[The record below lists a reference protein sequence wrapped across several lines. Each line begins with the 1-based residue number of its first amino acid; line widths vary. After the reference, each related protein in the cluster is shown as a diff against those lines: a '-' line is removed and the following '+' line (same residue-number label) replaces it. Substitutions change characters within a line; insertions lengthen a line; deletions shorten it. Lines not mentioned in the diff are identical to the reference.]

1 MTTAARS
8 PVLPEVPA
16 IGETVAGYEASGIGA
31 PRGTPAPIV
40 GQRNRDINAML
51 PDAATQAR
59 LADMGGTA
67 LIGSPADLPR

>member
-1 MTTAARS
+1 M
-8 PVLPEVPA
+8 LPEVPA
-16 IGETVAGYEASGIGA
+16 IGETVAGYEASGIGGIGA